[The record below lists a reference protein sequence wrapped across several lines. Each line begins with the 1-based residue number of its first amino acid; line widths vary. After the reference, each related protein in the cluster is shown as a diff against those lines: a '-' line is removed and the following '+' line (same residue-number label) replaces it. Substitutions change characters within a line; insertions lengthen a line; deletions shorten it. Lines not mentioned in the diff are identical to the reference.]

1 MLPDNNE
8 PAIEGA
14 LARAWRAPVV
24 FVAGRKARRP
34 NASWLAS
41 RFWRRSRGRSN
52 RRTDLREIWQEG
64 PSRVEG
70 M

>member
-34 NASWLAS
+34 NAS
-41 RFWRRSRGRSN
+41 
-52 RRTDLREIWQEG
+52 
-64 PSRVEG
+64 
-70 M
+70 